1 MGCRAFALLP
11 VPPCVVACGAA
22 GVPGVGPGLCV
33 CRWCS
38 GPRARPLCVPVGGGP
53 PASRP
58 RCELRSARRLEA
70 RPGPATAHRHG
81 GRSLRHP
88 THRLRLACWRVA
100 QRVGSLSDQ
109 ALPPPTGT
117 AAGPSGTLHTGCAW
131 RAGVWPSASARC
143 LTRPRHRPTA
153 PRQIPPAPFAPV
165 RPGVLMCGWA
175 RRLEARPGSS
185 MVELV
190 AQGYCTT

>member
-100 QRVGSLSDQ
+100 QRVGSLSGRAPPWLSLLLRGI
-109 ALPPPTGT
+109 AL
-117 AAGPSGTLHTGCAW
+117 HR
-131 RAGVWPSASARC
+131 RAMHCLVASALLHYLVHRFAVVKPVAP
-143 LTRPRHRPTA
+143 LRPCVSA
-153 PRQIPPAPFAPV
+153 VLKPV
-165 RPGVLMCGWA
+165 RPLRRENGGFTGVK
-175 RRLEARPGSS
+175 GS
-185 MVELV
+185 
-190 AQGYCTT
+190 QW